1 MKLTQIVL
9 RDSEQ
14 LILHAPLLIQRVLL
28 ELHVRGTNESGF
40 CFK

>member
-14 LILHAPLLIQRVLL
+14 LVLDTPLLIQRVLL
-28 ELHVRGTNESGF
+28 KLHVRGTNESGF
-40 CFK
+40 RFK